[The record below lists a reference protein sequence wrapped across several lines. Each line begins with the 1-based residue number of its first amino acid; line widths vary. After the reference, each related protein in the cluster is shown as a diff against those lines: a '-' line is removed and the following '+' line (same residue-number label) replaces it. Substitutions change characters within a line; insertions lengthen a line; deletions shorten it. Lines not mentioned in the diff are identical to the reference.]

1 MELFARLYLDEDV
14 DVLLAKLINARGF
27 DAVTTLSAAN
37 VGRSDL
43 EQLEFAAT
51 AERVLITHNR
61 VDFESLAA
69 EWLVAG
75 NHHAG
80 IIISVRRTTYEI
92 ARRLLLLLNQVAADE
107 FVDQVRY
114 I

>member
-14 DVLLAKLINARGF
+14 DVLLATLVRARGF
-27 DAVTTLSAAN
+27 DAVTTVGAGN
-37 VGRSDL
+37 VGRGDA
-43 EQLEFAAT
+43 EQLGFAAT

-61 VDFESLAA
+61 VDFESLAV
-69 EWLVAG
+69 EWLIAG
-75 NHHAG
+75 HHHAG
-80 IIISVRRTTYEI
+80 IIISVRRTTYEV
-92 ARRLLLLLNQVAADE
+92 ARRLLLLLNQVTADE